1 MCVPEAHSLP
11 HPVTVFGDVM
21 ASQVAAT
28 RAARYDGKVAV
39 VTGGSGFVGR
49 RLCEMLAEGGAAK
62 VIALDISP
70 PPAAEAGAACDAS
83 HAVITF
89 RRCDVTDRAAV
100 LAAVEPA
107 DCLWHIA
114 ALVGPF
120 HPRHA
125 YDAVNFRGTLH
136 VIDACKHHG
145 IPNMIYSSSPST
157 RFDGTDVSG
166 LTEDELRIQPPG
178 KFLEPYAEAKAKGEL
193 AVRDAIDRDGPFLS
207 VSIAPHQVYGPKDP
221 IFLPNLMDAA
231 RTGKLRVF
239 GSGKNCI
246 SMVYVDNYCHG
257 LILGYHALLRPDA
270 ADTVAGE
277 FIIVTD
283 GGKVVFW
290 DALDQ
295 AAVFLGYPSL
305 LAKAHLPRTLLM
317 VVAYVALGF
326 GWLLG
331 RAFKLTPFT
340 VKMLTI
346 DRWFKTDKSKALL
359 GYSPLVPFSGAW
371 METLEWF
378 KAHPEF
384 MEKCAGR
391 TKDNKVF
398 ESAQKA

>member
-1 MCVPEAHSLP
+1 
-11 HPVTVFGDVM
+11 M
-21 ASQVAAT
+21 ASRTDKT

-62 VIALDISP
+62 VLSLDLAP
-70 PPAAEAGAACDAS
+70 PPAAAADAESDPS
-83 HAVITF
+83 HAVIEF

-100 LAAVEPA
+100 LAAVESA
-107 DCLWHIA
+107 DCLWHMA
-114 ALVGPF
+114 GLVGPF

-125 YDAVNFRGTLH
+125 YDKVNYVGTLH
-136 VIDACKHHG
+136 VIEACKQHG
-145 IPNMIYSSSPST
+145 IAKMVYSSSPST
-157 RFDGTDVSG
+157 RFDGRDVSG
-166 LTEDELRIQPPG
+166 LTEDEMRIQPPG

-193 AVRDAIDRDGPFLS
+193 ATREAIDANGSFLS
-207 VSIAPHQVYGPKDP
+207 VAIAPHQVYGPRDP

-239 GSGKNCI
+239 GSGRNCI
-246 SMVYVDNYCHG
+246 SMVYNDNYCHG
-257 LILGYHALLRPDA
+257 LILGYHALSRPDA
-270 ADTVAGE
+270 AKTVAGE
-277 FIIVTD
+277 YIVVTD

-290 DALDQ
+290 EALDQ

-305 LAKAHLPRTLLM
+305 LAKAHLPRALLM
-317 VVAYVALGF
+317 AVAYVALGL

-346 DRWFKTDKSKALL
+346 DRWFKIDKAEALL
-359 GYSPLVPFSGAW
+359 GYRPLFTFPDAW

-378 KAHPEF
+378 KAHPDF
-384 MEKCAGR
+384 MAKCAGR

-398 ESAQKA
+398 ESGPKR

>member
-1 MCVPEAHSLP
+1 MRSCLGAALP
-11 HPVTVFGDVM
+11 LAPPM
-21 ASQVAAT
+21 ASAAGAT

-62 VIALDISP
+62 VISLDLAP
-70 PPAAEAGAACDAS
+70 PPAAPAAGADGDPA
-83 HAVITF
+83 HAVIEH
-89 RRCDVTDRAAV
+89 RRCDVTDREAV

-107 DCLWHIA
+107 DCLWHVA

-125 YDAVNFRGTLH
+125 YDKVNYEGTLH
-136 VIDACKHHG
+136 VIEACKHHG
-145 IPNMIYSSSPST
+145 VAKMVYSSSPST
-157 RFDGTDVSG
+157 RFDGRDVSG
-166 LTEDELRIQPPG
+166 LTEDDMRIRPPG
-178 KFLEPYAEAKAKGEL
+178 KFLEPYAEGKAKGEL
-193 AVRDAIDRDGPFLS
+193 ATRDAIAADGSFLS

-231 RTGKLRVF
+231 KTGKLRVF

-257 LILGYHALLRPDA
+257 LILGYHALSRPDA
-270 ADTVAGE
+270 AKTIAGE
-277 FIIVTD
+277 YIVVTD

-290 DALDQ
+290 KALDQ
-295 AAVFLGYPSL
+295 AALFLGYPSL
-305 LAKAHLPRTLLM
+305 LAKMHLPRALLM
-317 VVAYVALGF
+317 AVAYVALGI
-326 GWLLG
+326 GWVLG
-331 RAFKLTPFT
+331 RSFKLTPFT

-346 DRWFKTDKSKALL
+346 DRWFKIDKAEALL
-359 GYSPLVPFSGAW
+359 GYRPLVSFADAW
-371 METLEWF
+371 MGTLEWF

-384 MEKCAGR
+384 MAKCAGR

-398 ESAQKA
+398 EAGPKA